1 MNELAKIF
9 IFTVENKKKLKIKNC
24 ISTLDRKTE
33 MTYHKLIWIV
43 YDWFTRSPSNIKA
56 LNSCSVVHMTHFWN
70 NILRVMA
77 HLKKCVGVQLP
88 W

>member
-33 MTYHKLIWIV
+33 M
-43 YDWFTRSPSNIKA
+43 
-56 LNSCSVVHMTHFWN
+56 
-70 NILRVMA
+70 
-77 HLKKCVGVQLP
+77 
-88 W
+88 